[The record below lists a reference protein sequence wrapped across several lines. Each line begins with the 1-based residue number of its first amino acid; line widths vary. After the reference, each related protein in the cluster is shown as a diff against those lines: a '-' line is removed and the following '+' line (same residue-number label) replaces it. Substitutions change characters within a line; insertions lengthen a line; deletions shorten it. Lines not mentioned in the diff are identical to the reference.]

1 MTIST
6 DTKNIRKIVRV
17 ILERNGIYALG
28 IDDLRLEVELF
39 SAWVRYVN
47 ARDEGLTPAESR
59 QKIADEFTETGQSA
73 AGQNRNIV
81 RQEFMDVMGLD
92 FGSEDNTDWSDL
104 LTFLVKAAAQG
115 QTIKAYAEWCTADP
129 YNSPKK
135 HQIAQKPLLVKQT
148 WPSAFVKSAQ
158 PLQSVRIDSDGIPET
173 Y

>member
-129 YNSPKK
+129 YNSP
-135 HQIAQKPLLVKQT
+135 L
-148 WPSAFVKSAQ
+148 S
-158 PLQSVRIDSDGIPET
+158 
-173 Y
+173 